1 MFFMKK
7 KKTLLGL
14 KTIKTFYV
22 QYRVPRD
29 YSIFIRQPQGG
40 GEYFYIIFVQYDM
53 LTKLVIHTTAS
64 S

>member
-1 MFFMKK
+1 M
-7 KKTLLGL
+7 
-14 KTIKTFYV
+14 
-22 QYRVPRD
+22 
-29 YSIFIRQPQGG
+29 YSIEFHGITAYLYGNPRGG